1 MKITHGEI
9 ERGDAGG
16 AGASRGG
23 GTLFLVATPIGNLGD
38 LSPRALETL
47 RAAPVVAAEDTRRT
61 WQLLSHFGVPRPP
74 RMISYREGAEERAGA
89 QVLECL
95 RAGQD
100 VALCTDAGYPGIS
113 DPGFRLVRDAV
124 AEGLP
129 VTALPGPSAADVAL
143 VLSGLPTSSWTFLGF
158 PPRKPGALRRFF
170 EDEAGSAHTLVLYES
185 PFRVGKTLAA
195 AAEVLGPRPAAACLE
210 LTKLHERVDRGTLPE
225 LAARFASGPV
235 RGEIAIVIG
244 GLSRAERREEDDPS
258 G

>member
-1 MKITHGEI
+1 M
-9 ERGDAGG
+9 
-16 AGASRGG
+16 
-23 GTLFLVATPIGNLGD
+23 LFLVATPIGNLGD

-47 RAAPVVAAEDTRRT
+47 RAAPVIAAEDTRHT
-61 WQLLSHFGVPRPP
+61 WQLLSRFGIPRPA

-89 QVLECL
+89 EILDCL
-95 RAGQD
+95 RGGQD

-129 VTALPGPSAADVAL
+129 VTAVPGPSAADVAL

-170 EDEAGSAHTLVLYES
+170 GDEAAAPHTLVLYES
-185 PFRVGKTLAA
+185 PFRIGKTLAA
-195 AAEVLGPRPAAACLE
+195 AADVLGARPAAVCLE
-210 LTKLHERVDRGTLPE
+210 LTKKFERVERGTLPE
-225 LAARFASGPV
+225 LAARFAGAPPK
-235 RGEIAIVIG
+235 GEIVLVVG
-244 GLSRAERREEDDPS
+244 GRTRREAERDGDAEPRADGPCV